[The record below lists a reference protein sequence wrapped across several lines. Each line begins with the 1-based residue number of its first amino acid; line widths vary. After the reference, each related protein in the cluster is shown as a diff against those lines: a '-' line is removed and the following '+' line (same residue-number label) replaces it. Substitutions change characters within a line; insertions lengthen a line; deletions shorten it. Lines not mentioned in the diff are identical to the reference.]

1 MIGDQ
6 TFNVD
11 SSKGT
16 LVVNPSKQNKKQLIS
31 PRYEP
36 IVTGFVLAASV
47 QRENLDLPAFLQ
59 ELDLR
64 GHHYSSEVRYYLMW
78 SDIQRHA
85 VSIHF
90 LCREFWIL
98 SKLQPKL
105 RHSGHLMDIPCTE
118 QKPLRHF
125 EWPGM
130 LKVLLKYVCSRHCKN
145 AETAASELVFFFR
158 IVLPG
163 SNYLSL
169 NIQQDPWIFVFIQTI
184 EMKVV
189 LCLGTCSSL
198 KIRRTIRSKFYF
210 VNHL

>member
-1 MIGDQ
+1 MSAELILHQAKYLWTSYFCLGRNDPSIDGRGIQVMIGDQ

-98 SKLQPKL
+98 SKGQP
-105 RHSGHLMDIPCTE
+105 E
-118 QKPLRHF
+118 
-125 EWPGM
+125 
-130 LKVLLKYVCSRHCKN
+130 
-145 AETAASELVFFFR
+145 
-158 IVLPG
+158 
-163 SNYLSL
+163 
-169 NIQQDPWIFVFIQTI
+169 
-184 EMKVV
+184 
-189 LCLGTCSSL
+189 
-198 KIRRTIRSKFYF
+198 
-210 VNHL
+210 